1 MQCTAKKASAT
12 TRYNDNRKRPVYG
25 PLRPPPVF
33 STGWAC
39 SGFPWVFTPR
49 SLIRL
54 SLGFIDYSNVR
65 KDDPT
70 PARRHRAKDVPTTL
84 AQALWAQD
92 AEARYPRINGPE
104 LTGEPRIETYRR
116 GVALFPRRYLSAR
129 RKRRREDIVHVH
141 RLLGTDGRPHPRTV
155 DQRAGGNQYH
165 VNLYN
170 DVNLSSA
177 AMRPS

>member
-1 MQCTAKKASAT
+1 MQRTAKKASAI

-33 STGWAC
+33 STGWTC
-39 SGFPWVFTPR
+39 SEFPWVFTPR

-70 PARRHRAKDVPTTL
+70 PARRHRAKDVPKTL
-84 AQALWAQD
+84 AQASGRKMPKHD
-92 AEARYPRINGPE
+92 TPEDGPE

-116 GVALFPRRYLSAR
+116 GAALFPRSYLSTGKKNKGERCAR
-129 RKRRREDIVHVH
+129 TPAPSGPARPRKHA
-141 RLLGTDGRPHPRTV
+141 
-155 DQRAGGNQYH
+155 QRCWSKA
-165 VNLYN
+165 
-170 DVNLSSA
+170 
-177 AMRPS
+177 